1 MPRRTREHRAA
12 RKMRVE
18 TKKFGTANWLTV
30 TRLLLM
36 IPFIIIMCVS
46 FSLLRTGKTVDD
58 IDASTFYYYIE
69 NSKPILAGSYYKLH
83 ISILYWINL
92 IIFIAAMITDFVDG
106 HVARK
111 TKTISAFGKIFDP
124 IADKVATSL
133 MLIYLTI
140 LNYTFLPIVILFI
153 IRDIIVDGCR
163 VYAIKK
169 DIEIKAN
176 IWGKIKTIIVSFSI
190 VAIAIAGPW
199 VYNVLTINEEN
210 NQRIWHSTY
219 LIYTNIPLIIGL
231 LIAWISGIIYM
242 KKYLKGI
249 TNELVNK
256 HEMLN
261 AENAMIDETKANKKA
276 ETSAE
281 IKKEET
287 QENVVSETSED
298 NSKE

>member
-1 MPRRTREHRAA
+1 
-12 RKMRVE
+12 MRVE